1 MCNQEHTIFSFN
13 ITYLTSTLF
22 EYNKSCSLI
31 ISSIK
36 MELNNTRA
44 PSRAQIL
51 ANFQAITSMN
61 LDDSIEF
68 LIRYN
73 WDLNDALEQLYPTRV
88 SRTLTSLCITQ
99 HNDRHLAR
107 TIQNRETSSGV
118 EQDISNIVVMGK
130 AKRIAIVAHNN
141 KKNEMIECL
150 RPYRNILADHKL
162 YGTGTT
168 GALVEKELGLSVF
181 KFESGPLGGDQQLG
195 AKITAREL
203 DILLFLIDPLD
214 NHVHHA
220 DVQALLRL
228 AQVYGIVCGI
238 TAASI
243 DFILSS
249 TKMNQRHERQINL
262 DQSSNKK

>member
-1 MCNQEHTIFSFN
+1 
-13 ITYLTSTLF
+13 
-22 EYNKSCSLI
+22 
-31 ISSIK
+31 

-44 PSRAQIL
+44 PPQEQIL
-51 ANFQAITSMN
+51 ANFQAVTSMN
-61 LDDSIEF
+61 VDDSIKF

-73 WDLNDALEQLYPTRV
+73 WNLNDALEQLY
-88 SRTLTSLCITQ
+88 
-99 HNDRHLAR
+99 
-107 TIQNRETSSGV
+107 RETGEGV
-118 EQDISNIVVMGK
+118 EQNISNIVVMGK

-168 GALVEKELGLSVF
+168 GALVEKELGLSVS

-220 DVQALLRL
+220 DVAALLRL

-262 DQSSNKK
+262 DQSLNKK

>member
-1 MCNQEHTIFSFN
+1 
-13 ITYLTSTLF
+13 
-22 EYNKSCSLI
+22 
-31 ISSIK
+31 

-44 PSRAQIL
+44 PPQEQIL
-51 ANFQAITSMN
+51 ANFQAVTSMN
-61 LDDSIEF
+61 VDDSIKF

-73 WDLNDALEQLYPTRV
+73 WNLNDALEQLYRETGEG

-99 HNDRHLAR
+99 HNDRHLAE
-107 TIQNRETSSGV
+107 TIQNREISLGV
-118 EQDISNIVVMGK
+118 EQNISNIVVMGK

-168 GALVEKELGLSVF
+168 GALVEKELGLSVS

-220 DVQALLRL
+220 DVAALLRL

-262 DQSSNKK
+262 DQSLNKK

>member
-1 MCNQEHTIFSFN
+1 
-13 ITYLTSTLF
+13 
-22 EYNKSCSLI
+22 
-31 ISSIK
+31 

-44 PSRAQIL
+44 PPQEQIL
-51 ANFQAITSMN
+51 ANFQAVTSMN
-61 LDDSIEF
+61 VDDSIKF

-73 WDLNDALEQLYPTRV
+73 WNLKN
-88 SRTLTSLCITQ
+88 
-99 HNDRHLAR
+99 
-107 TIQNRETSSGV
+107 
-118 EQDISNIVVMGK
+118 ISNIVVMGK

-168 GALVEKELGLSVF
+168 GALVEKELGLSVS

-220 DVQALLRL
+220 DVAALLRL

-262 DQSSNKK
+262 DQSLNKK

>member
-1 MCNQEHTIFSFN
+1 
-13 ITYLTSTLF
+13 
-22 EYNKSCSLI
+22 
-31 ISSIK
+31 

-44 PSRAQIL
+44 PPQEQIL
-51 ANFQAITSMN
+51 ANFQAVTSMN
-61 LDDSIEF
+61 VDDSIKF

-73 WDLNDALEQLYPTRV
+73 WNLKDALEQLY
-88 SRTLTSLCITQ
+88 
-99 HNDRHLAR
+99 
-107 TIQNRETSSGV
+107 RETGEGV
-118 EQDISNIVVMGK
+118 EQNISNIVVMGK

-168 GALVEKELGLSVF
+168 GALVEKELGLSVS

-220 DVQALLRL
+220 DVAALLRL

-262 DQSSNKK
+262 DQSLNKK